1 MGSLVC
7 IGFKSRS
14 LLRRGNPKFDLENL
28 RSSFFRGSVEETTT
42 FNYLEAQK
50 GEGKRIVLHTHILLQ
65 TENSTEE
72 TWLFVAVVSINHQS
86 RHIKMKL
93 ALSTLVVVVFAA
105 LLERTESSP
114 IVGPFAGLLD
124 SNSINLPRFRIPTMD
139 QVISTPGRVI
149 DSGMRSFQRQSD
161 SFGRAMSRASDRFG
175 RGLRNLSPDRFMQT
189 LSNMVPDFSGLPLIG

>member
-1 MGSLVC
+1 
-7 IGFKSRS
+7 
-14 LLRRGNPKFDLENL
+14 
-28 RSSFFRGSVEETTT
+28 VEETTT

-50 GEGKRIVLHTHILLQ
+50 REGKRIVLHTHILLQ

-72 TWLFVAVVSINHQS
+72 TWLFVAVVSINHQ